1 MNYIRPSRWPSLAR
15 LKNQDGFTIIEL
27 MVAITVFALLM
38 AAAAL
43 GMNGALNLTRNNRQR
58 AVAANLAATQV
69 DKIQAM
75 DFDQINVGYQQVT
88 QQVDGVNYTINVN
101 TEWVGPTTLT
111 SDCAG
116 GSNANPAYLRA
127 SIAVSW
133 DNMGGTLPVQ
143 DQTLITPPVG
153 TFDSN
158 SGNIGVLVL
167 DRNAKPELNIPVT
180 INGPSGSDT
189 VFTTADG
196 CAFFAYLDPGSYTV
210 SLSSGGYVNDQGVAN
225 PSQTVTVVA
234 GSTVQT
240 QVNYDRAATLN
251 LTMVGGAGGAIP
263 DTMAYTIF
271 NTGLLP
277 TGTKRISGTG
287 LTGPNRTISSLYPYL
302 SGYQM
307 WAGSCLD
314 ADPQGQKP
322 SGGAY
327 YPGASRDPAIMTT
340 PGGATSGNINMPS
353 LLVNVKKAGSN
364 LAGATVFVVHAA
376 DTGNGCTSGQ
386 TWTMSGTTDVNG
398 NILGA
403 LPYGLWTVQVKVAG
417 VLQTPTSGVWPSV
430 TLNPPYTQ
438 PAKTVNV
445 AVN

>member
-1 MNYIRPSRWPSLAR
+1 MS
-15 LKNQDGFTIIEL
+15 
-27 MVAITVFALLM
+27 
-38 AAAAL
+38 
-43 GMNGALNLTRNNRQR
+43 
-58 AVAANLAATQV
+58 
-69 DKIQAM
+69 
-75 DFDQINVGYQQVT
+75 FDQITIGYQQVT
-88 QQVDGVNYTINVN
+88 QPVDGVNYTISIN
-101 TEWVGPTTLT
+101 TEWVGPSTLT

-133 DNMGGTLPVQ
+133 DNMGGALPVQ
-143 DQTLITPPVG
+143 DQTLVTPPVG

-158 SGNIGVLVL
+158 TGNIGILVL
-167 DRNAKPELNIPVT
+167 DRNAKPQLNIPVS

-210 SLSSGGYVNDQGVAN
+210 SLSSGGYVNDQGVAT
-225 PSQTVTVVA
+225 PTQTLAVVA

-251 LTMVGGAGGAIP
+251 LTMVGGAGGAVP
-263 DTMAYTIF
+263 DGMRFTIF

-277 TGTKRISGTG
+277 NGQKAISGAG
-287 LTGPNRTISSLYPYL
+287 LTGPSRTLTSLYPYL
-302 SGYQM
+302 SGYQV

-322 SGGAY
+322 AGGAY
-327 YPGASRDPAIMTT
+327 YPGAIRDPALPTS
-340 PGGATSGNINMPS
+340 PGGSTTGSINMPS
-353 LLVNVKKAGSN
+353 LLVNVKKAGVN
-364 LAGATVFVVHAA
+364 LAGAQVFVVHAA
-376 DTGNGCTSGQ
+376 DTGNGCTAGQ
-386 TWTMSGTTDVNG
+386 TWTMSGTTDTNG

-403 LPYGLWTVQVKVAG
+403 LPYGLWTVQVKVGG

-438 PAKTVNV
+438 PAKSVNV